1 MKRFSRILLM
11 GCAICAIFFAVDF
24 GASVVRAEE
33 DTNSNSKTQ
42 DTQEVFKWINFALVA
57 GAGIWLFGKVLPP
70 WFRGNA
76 EKINSAIV
84 KATAAKKEA
93 DELLREAENKLANLE
108 KEVGEL
114 REKATRESAKEAERL
129 RAVTKSDEEKIAVAA
144 KSEIAAAERAARL
157 ELKALAAKLAVDGA
171 APLLAKQLTPQV
183 QESLVS
189 AFVKS
194 LETRPN

>member
-1 MKRFSRILLM
+1 M
-11 GCAICAIFFAVDF
+11 
-24 GASVVRAEE
+24 
-33 DTNSNSKTQ
+33 
-42 DTQEVFKWINFALVA
+42 
-57 GAGIWLFGKVLPP
+57 
-70 WFRGNA
+70 
-76 EKINSAIV
+76 
-84 KATAAKKEA
+84 
-93 DELLREAENKLANLE
+93 
-108 KEVGEL
+108 
-114 REKATRESAKEAERL
+114 
-129 RAVTKSDEEKIAVAA
+129 TKSDEEKIAVAA